1 MITINYKDILDK
13 LKIKIQNWQRRHLT
27 PIGKITVI
35 KTLLVYQC
43 LDWLPSYVHY
53 HPIIPCSITSI
64 NIFLYELPL
73 FLGSEHSQTQPS
85 EDFVHVFLIKTKV

>member
-1 MITINYKDILDK
+1 MTGLCIILD
-13 LKIKIQNWQRRHLT
+13 W
-27 PIGKITVI
+27 P
-35 KTLLVYQC
+35 
-43 LDWLPSYVHY
+43 PSYVHY

-85 EDFVHVFLIKTKV
+85 EDFVHVFLISLTTGASLVLF

>member
-1 MITINYKDILDK
+1 MFGLDIKVL
-13 LKIKIQNWQRRHLT
+13 
-27 PIGKITVI
+27 
-35 KTLLVYQC
+35 
-43 LDWLPSYVHY
+43 LDWPPSYVHY